1 LRIKAVT
8 WFCVF
13 LRHLLRLRAGFFPA
27 ASAETLRVT
36 ATSTEALMW
45 EYTDTVRD
53 HFLNPRNV
61 GELKDANAVGEV
73 GSLACGDALKLYLK
87 IEDNIIKEAGF
98 QTFGC
103 ASAIASSSALTEIIK
118 GRTVEEALAVTN
130 KDIAAFLG
138 GLPREKMHCSV
149 MGQEALEAA
158 VRAWRGEPPVPHAHE
173 GRLVCK
179 CFGVT
184 ENQIVKVIQENKLTS
199 VEEGTNFTK
208 AGGGCGDCL
217 EDIGEILRAALAGD
231 PPGAR
236 KEEAPA
242 GITDLRKAKSGRAA
256 PLSNVQRMQRVMAV
270 LDEIIRPRLKQDGG
284 DIELVDINGKE
295 VSVALR
301 GMCTSCPSSKL
312 TIEGFVQ
319 QTLRDQVEP
328 DITVREAVA

>member
-1 LRIKAVT
+1 
-8 WFCVF
+8 
-13 LRHLLRLRAGFFPA
+13 
-27 ASAETLRVT
+27 
-36 ATSTEALMW
+36 MW
-45 EYTDTVRD
+45 EYTDTVRE

-87 IEDNIIKEAGF
+87 IENNIIQDASF

-103 ASAIASSSALTEIIK
+103 ASAIASSSALTEMIK
-118 GRTVEEALAVTN
+118 GKTVEEALAISN
-130 KDIAAFLG
+130 KDIANFLG

-158 VRAWRGEPPVPHAHE
+158 VRAYRGEPPVPHSHE

-184 ENQIVKVIQENKLTS
+184 EDQIVKVIQENKLTS
-199 VEEGTNFTK
+199 VEEITNFTK

-217 EDIGEILRAALAGD
+217 EDIRGILEATLAGKA
-231 PPGAR
+231 PGGNKGAER
-236 KEEAPA
+236 PAPA
-242 GITDLRKAKSGRAA
+242 GIGDLRQQDGATP
-256 PLSNVQRMQRVMAV
+256 PLSNVQRMQRVMTV
-270 LDEIIRPRLKQDGG
+270 LDEIIRPRLQQDGG
-284 DIELVDINGKE
+284 DIELLDINGKE

-301 GMCTSCPSSKL
+301 GMCTSCPSSRL

-319 QTLRDQVEP
+319 QTLRDQVEA
-328 DITVREAVA
+328 DITVREVAP